1 MEPKRDLILGA
12 LKYWS
17 QGGIQKF
24 RLSFM
29 RILKYSDALFMYL
42 DIYIFNIYRFPK
54 DIDILQGEKP

>member
-1 MEPKRDLILGA
+1 
-12 LKYWS
+12 
-17 QGGIQKF
+17 
-24 RLSFM
+24 M